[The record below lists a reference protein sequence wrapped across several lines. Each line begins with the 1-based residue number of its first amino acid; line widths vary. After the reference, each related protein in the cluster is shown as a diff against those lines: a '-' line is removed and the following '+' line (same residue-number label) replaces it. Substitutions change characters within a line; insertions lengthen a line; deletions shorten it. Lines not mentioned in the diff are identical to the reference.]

1 MRQAIAREWAALV
14 AMRTIATF
22 GRAILSNNLT
32 TQQRFLG
39 FDRKLP
45 PRYLEHMTASGFTE
59 RMSSR
64 PMSTAG
70 FAIAALAALTLA
82 GAWFFELVL
91 KLEPCP
97 LCLDQRVP
105 YYLAIPLGIL
115 VGILRNERPARVG
128 LVILGIVLLVGAGYG
143 VYHAGIEWGFWEGP
157 AACAGGAVSAPAGDI
172 LSSLKNTQR
181 VVSCS
186 EAAWRFLGL
195 SLAGYNV
202 LIAGGLAVLAFR
214 TALVRSKNA

>member
-1 MRQAIAREWAALV
+1 MTFADRIRAQPLSAA
-14 AMRTIATF
+14 A
-22 GRAILSNNLT
+22 
-32 TQQRFLG
+32 
-39 FDRKLP
+39 
-45 PRYLEHMTASGFTE
+45 
-59 RMSSR
+59 
-64 PMSTAG
+64 
-70 FAIAALAALTLA
+70 FAIAAIAALTLA

-105 YYLAIPLGIL
+105 YYIAVPLGII
-115 VGILRNERPARVG
+115 VGFVSNERLARLG
-128 LVILGIVLLVGAGYG
+128 LALLGIVMLIGAGYG

-157 AACAGGAVSAPAGDI
+157 TACAGGATPPPAVDI
-172 LSSLKNTQR
+172 LSSLKATQR

-202 LIAGGLAVLAFR
+202 LIAGGLAVLAFW
-214 TALVRSKNA
+214 TALAHPKNA

>member
-1 MRQAIAREWAALV
+1 
-14 AMRTIATF
+14 
-22 GRAILSNNLT
+22 
-32 TQQRFLG
+32 
-39 FDRKLP
+39 
-45 PRYLEHMTASGFTE
+45 MTASGFAE

-64 PMSTAG
+64 PISAAG
-70 FAIAALAALTLA
+70 FAIAAVAALTLA

-105 YYLAIPLGIL
+105 YYLASPLGIV

-128 LVILGIVLLVGAGYG
+128 LLLLGVVMLVGAGYG
-143 VYHAGIEWGFWEGP
+143 VYHAGIEWGFWQGP
-157 AACAGGAVSAPAGDI
+157 AACAGGAATAPTGDI

-186 EAAWRFLGL
+186 EAAWRFLGI

-202 LIAGGLAVLAFR
+202 LIAGGLAALAFW
-214 TALVRSKNA
+214 TALARFKNT

>member
-1 MRQAIAREWAALV
+1 
-14 AMRTIATF
+14 
-22 GRAILSNNLT
+22 
-32 TQQRFLG
+32 
-39 FDRKLP
+39 
-45 PRYLEHMTASGFTE
+45 MTAMTLADRIRAQPLS
-59 RMSSR
+59 
-64 PMSTAG
+64 AAA
-70 FAIAALAALTLA
+70 FAIAAVAALTLA

-105 YYLAIPLGIL
+105 YYIAVPLGIV
-115 VGILRNERPARVG
+115 VGFVSSERLARLG
-128 LVILGIVLLVGAGYG
+128 LALLGIVMLIGAGYG

-157 AACAGGAVSAPAGDI
+157 TACAGGATPPPAGDI
-172 LSSLKNTQR
+172 LSSLKATQR

-202 LIAGGLAVLAFR
+202 LIAGGLAVLAFW
-214 TALVRSKNA
+214 TALAHPKNA

>member
-1 MRQAIAREWAALV
+1 M
-14 AMRTIATF
+14 F
-22 GRAILSNNLT
+22 
-32 TQQRFLG
+32 
-39 FDRKLP
+39 
-45 PRYLEHMTASGFTE
+45 
-59 RMSSR
+59 SR
-64 PMSTAG
+64 PISAAA
-70 FAIAALAALTLA
+70 FAIAAVAALTLA

-105 YYLAIPLGIL
+105 YYVAVPLGI
-115 VGILRNERPARVG
+115 AVG
-128 LVILGIVLLVGAGYG
+128 LLSNPRIARLGLVLLGIVLLFGAGYG

-195 SLAGYNV
+195 SLAGYNA
-202 LIAGGLAVLAFR
+202 LIAGGLAVLAFQ
-214 TALVRSKNA
+214 TALARSKNA